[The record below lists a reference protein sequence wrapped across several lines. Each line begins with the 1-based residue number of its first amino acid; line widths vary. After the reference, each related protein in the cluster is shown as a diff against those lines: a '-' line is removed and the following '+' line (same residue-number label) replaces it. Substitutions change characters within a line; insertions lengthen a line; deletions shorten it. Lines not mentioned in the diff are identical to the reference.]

1 MMKRDAPAR
10 VLVVDDEPLARKRL
24 RAILS
29 KRLDVEIV
37 GEAGSGTTAVA
48 AVAEHAPDV
57 VLLDIQMPGVDGFGV
72 LKALVEKKVR
82 LPVVIFVTAHDEH
95 AVRAFDV
102 QALDYVLKPVTAE
115 RVLAAVN
122 RALARLGETRRADLA
137 KELSTLVANVDRSR
151 RDGRLAVKT
160 DRGIRLVPHDEVLWV
175 EAEGD
180 LVKIHTTRAIHL
192 MRATMAEME
201 SELPAARF
209 ARVHR
214 SAIVNTDCI
223 QEIQP
228 LFKGDYVIVLRSGAA
243 VRSGRTYRAEVQALI
258 GRT

>member
-115 RVLAAVN
+115 RVLAAVD
-122 RALARLGETRRADLA
+122 RALARLG
-137 KELSTLVANVDRSR
+137 DRKS
-151 RDGRLAVKT
+151 V
-160 DRGIRLVPHDEVLWV
+160 V
-175 EAEGD
+175 
-180 LVKIHTTRAIHL
+180 
-192 MRATMAEME
+192 
-201 SELPAARF
+201 
-209 ARVHR
+209 
-214 SAIVNTDCI
+214 
-223 QEIQP
+223 
-228 LFKGDYVIVLRSGAA
+228 
-243 VRSGRTYRAEVQALI
+243 
-258 GRT
+258 